1 MIGERIEADI
11 RSGKI
16 IQSAMSNVKEPFN
29 GSRKKG
35 NADVVMISFPGVGP
49 FQPNHPQATSITH
62 LSSPIHQFVTSF
74 PPTL

>member
-1 MIGERIEADI
+1 MIGERIEAEI

-16 IQSAMSNVKEPFN
+16 IQSAMSNVEEPFN

-35 NADVVMISFPGVGP
+35 NADLVMMSSLEVGP
-49 FQPNHPQATSITH
+49 FQPNNPQATSIIH
-62 LSSPIHQFVTSF
+62 LSSPIHQFLTPF